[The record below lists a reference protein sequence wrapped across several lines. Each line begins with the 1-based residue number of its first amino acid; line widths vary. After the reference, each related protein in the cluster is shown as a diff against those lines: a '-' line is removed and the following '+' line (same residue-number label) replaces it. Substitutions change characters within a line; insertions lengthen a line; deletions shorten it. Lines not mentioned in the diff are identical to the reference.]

1 MSRSCTTGRSVV
13 HWHLQPLMEAE
24 EEEEEEE
31 ERTTLAGFMLRREF
45 GSSCCFSLHF
55 KAAHIN
61 KSGFEVY

>member
-24 EEEEEEE
+24 EEEEEEH
-31 ERTTLAGFMLRREF
+31 TTLAGFMLQREF
-45 GSSCCFSLHF
+45 GSSCSLSLHF

-61 KSGFEVY
+61 KNGFEVY

>member
-1 MSRSCTTGRSVV
+1 MVR
-13 HWHLQPLMEAE
+13 WHLQPLMEAE

-45 GSSCCFSLHF
+45 GSSCSFSLRF